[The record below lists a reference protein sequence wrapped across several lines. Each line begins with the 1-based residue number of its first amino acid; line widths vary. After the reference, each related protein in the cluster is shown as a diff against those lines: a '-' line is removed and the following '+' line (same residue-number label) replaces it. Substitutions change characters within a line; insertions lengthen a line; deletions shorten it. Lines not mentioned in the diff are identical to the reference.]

1 MEAPGAP
8 GAFFEFLLM
17 FLLNLILQI
26 FPHFPKDLYEL
37 DIIFWKPSHI
47 GKLLLHGP
55 REPSLQL
62 FPPDNTRESCAGIRD
77 FHLIAVEL
85 DIAIVDDA
93 VDFAQGIT
101 LLESTGESGLDR

>member
-1 MEAPGAP
+1 MRTI
-8 GAFFEFLLM
+8 
-17 FLLNLILQI
+17 FLLNLVLQI
-26 FPHFPKDLYEL
+26 FPRFPKHLYKL

-55 REPSLQL
+55 REPPLQL
-62 FPPDNTRESCAGIRD
+62 FPPDNTRESCSGIRH
-77 FHLIAVEL
+77 FHFIDVEL

-101 LLESTGESGLDR
+101 LLESTGESGLDRRCK